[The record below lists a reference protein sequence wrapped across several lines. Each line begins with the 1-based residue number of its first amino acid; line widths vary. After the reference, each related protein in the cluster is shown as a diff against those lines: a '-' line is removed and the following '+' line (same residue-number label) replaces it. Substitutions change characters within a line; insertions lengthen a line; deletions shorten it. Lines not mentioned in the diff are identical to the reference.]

1 MSNSNNPNPCFSK
14 TYTSCVFYTGST
26 YTTADDGIQ
35 ICLGESLNTTL
46 ETIIDRILS
55 IEDTC
60 TVKVSSTDECCGY
73 LSEKLDSPVGT
84 LDITVSEADGSG
96 CRTLDID
103 IPAPDW
109 EAVTFE
115 SSFSN
120 QGTESARASVDGLD
134 KVELRGRVTGSTIT
148 TTTTVTTLG
157 TAFRPTDTRFINV
170 NVNNNGNYYPGV
182 LQIASTGVVSILCN
196 TSGWTGTSGTFS
208 INGYFWK
215 DA

>member
-1 MSNSNNPNPCFSK
+1 MSNDPNPCLSK
-14 TYTSCVFYTGST
+14 TYTSCVFYTGTT
-26 YTTADDGIQ
+26 YTTADDGIE
-35 ICLGESLNTTL
+35 ICLGKSLNTIL

-73 LSEKLDSPVGT
+73 LAEKLVSDT
-84 LDITVSEADGSG
+84 LEFTTVTDEDTN
-96 CRTLDID
+96 CQTLSVD

-109 EAVTFE
+109 EAVTFG
-115 SSFSN
+115 STFSN
-120 QGTESARASVDGLD
+120 QGVEAARASVDGLG
-134 KVELRGRVTGSTIT
+134 KVELRGRVTGSSVT

-170 NVNNNGNYYPGV
+170 NVNNSGNYYPGV
-182 LQIASTGVVSILCN
+182 IQIQSNGVVSILCN